1 MKGSGPI
8 AVISLRS
15 CEVEICLHK
24 LTGGVLRVFVV
35 EKGQFGRGQRWVWSE
50 GVCFFREAFLEGG
63 IVGIVFLP
71 GVHER
76 LEILEG
82 KSVGSDKTLKSR
94 EFIMRAEVEEGGMEE
109 VSVWRSSK

>member
-1 MKGSGPI
+1 
-8 AVISLRS
+8 
-15 CEVEICLHK
+15 
-24 LTGGVLRVFVV
+24 VFVV

-71 GVHER
+71 GVHKR

-109 VSVWRSSK
+109 VSVGRSSKEILGFFILSVGVKRIVLGGCRNTVGECGG